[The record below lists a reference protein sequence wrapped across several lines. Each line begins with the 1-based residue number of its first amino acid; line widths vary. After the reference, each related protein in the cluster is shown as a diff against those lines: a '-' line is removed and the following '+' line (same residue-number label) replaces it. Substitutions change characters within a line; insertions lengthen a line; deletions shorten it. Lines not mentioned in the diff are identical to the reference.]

1 MTVSNVYS
9 EQLDLISL
17 TAELSMEFSTS
28 SVNLLRKESSDVET
42 FWMELTLVMLLH
54 VGRTYREKL
63 FNDSYAFLRSSRSR
77 TSSRSWFWSMISC
90 CSSNTDSVIFW

>member
-9 EQLDLISL
+9 EQLVLISL
-17 TAELSMEFSTS
+17 TAELRMEFSTS

-54 VGRTYREKL
+54 VERTYREKL
-63 FNDSYAFLRSSRSR
+63 FND
-77 TSSRSWFWSMISC
+77 
-90 CSSNTDSVIFW
+90 